1 MRKASA
7 GTAHNFDHFRI
18 EHLKQ
23 LWSVFDSQSHDVFE
37 FRASFLAVID
47 LIIHAR
53 IPDEVKVIFRTFD
66 IIALPKNDNDVRP
79 IGLQMLLK
87 KIAMSV
93 VMSHKTMYNFN
104 LNYFKHSQA
113 CLTPRGAETI
123 AINFRASLE
132 IDPSLDSFFF
142 DGDNGFN
149 KLNRS
154 QCLWQVFSRFPFIFP
169 LINMIYGKDAK
180 AFVLANDGFI
190 DSVDSK
196 EGVQQGD
203 VMAMWLYSLTIHPL
217 VEKYKI
223 S

>member
-1 MRKASA
+1 MCRDIRASDENIEKFLRKAIA
-7 GTAHNFDHFRI
+7 GTAHNFDHFRV

-47 LIIHAR
+47 LLIHAQ

-66 IIALPKNDNDVRP
+66 IIALPKNDTDVRP

-93 VMSHKTMYNFN
+93 VMSHKTMHNFN
-104 LNYFKHSQA
+104 LNYFKHTQA
-113 CLTPRGAETI
+113 CLTPRGTENI
-123 AINFRASLE
+123 AIYF
-132 IDPSLDSFFF
+132 DPSLHSFFF
-142 DGDNGFN
+142 DMDNGFN

-154 QCLWQVFSRFPFIFP
+154 QCLWQVFTNIPSIFS
-169 LINMIYGKDAK
+169 LINMIYGKDAQ
-180 AFVLANDGFI
+180 AFVLAIDGFI
-190 DSVDSK
+190 DSIDSK

-203 VMAMWLYSLTIHPL
+203 VMAMWLYTH
-217 VEKYKI
+217 
-223 S
+223 